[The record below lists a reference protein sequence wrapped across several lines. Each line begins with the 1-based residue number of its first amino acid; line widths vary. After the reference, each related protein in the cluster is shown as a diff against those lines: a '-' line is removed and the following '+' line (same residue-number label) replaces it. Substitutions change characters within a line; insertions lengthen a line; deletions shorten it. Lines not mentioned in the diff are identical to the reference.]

1 MTAPKLGRQ
10 ANAILAA
17 MLAGETVDPMMA
29 MRLCGSW
36 RLAAR
41 VRELRENGWN
51 ILRELVTENGRV
63 HAVYGIPLNA
73 QRIEDNQCRLF
84 GGAQA

>member
-1 MTAPKLGRQ
+1 MTAQKLGRQ
-10 ANAILAA
+10 AQMILSA

-36 RLAAR
+36 RCAAR
-41 VRELRENGWN
+41 IGELKQSGWN
-51 ILRELVTENGRV
+51 VRRKLVTENGRV
-63 HAVYGIPLNA
+63 HALYWIPLNA

-84 GGAQA
+84 DEAQA